1 MLGYLVFSK
10 LINEHSRPR
19 LLIAGLGWAEG
30 PLWLPAESLLL
41 VSDIPAD
48 RIVAWSEATGPF
60 DFRAPSSRAN
70 GNALDPEGRLVTCEH
85 GERRVTRR
93 EPDGTITVLAD
104 RFCSRRLNS
113 PNDLV
118 VLRDG
123 TILFTDPDY
132 ALLSTLYSV
141 EGKHEIGANNV
152 YRIDAI
158 SGEVTALLTDF
169 DKPNGLA
176 VSSDES
182 RLYVADSGRTH
193 RVDGPHHVRQFALDR
208 GDLPVEDGAPIVIE
222 PGVPDG
228 LKLDCLG
235 NLWISAHDGVHCHAP
250 NGEFIGLIPIPEIV
264 ANLAFGGP
272 DGRTLFIAASTS
284 VYAVDLLV
292 KGALWA

>member
-1 MLGYLVFSK
+1 VFSD
-10 LINEHSRPR
+10 LISEHTGPR
-19 LLIAGLGWAEG
+19 LLFGGLGWAEG
-30 PLWLPAESLLL
+30 PVWLHVESLLL
-41 VSDIPAD
+41 VSDIPGD

-70 GNALDPEGRLVTCEH
+70 GNALDPKGRLVTCEH

-93 EPDGTITVLAD
+93 EPDGTTTVLAD
-104 RFCSRRLNS
+104 RFSDRRLNS

-123 TILFTDPDY
+123 TIFFTDPDY

-141 EGKHEIGANNV
+141 DGEHEIGANHV
-152 YRIDAI
+152 YRIDAV
-158 SGEVTALLTDF
+158 SGELTALLTDF

-176 VSSDES
+176 VSPDER

-193 RVDGPHHVRQFALDR
+193 RVDGPHHVRQFALSP
-208 GDLPVEDGAPIVIE
+208 GNPPVEDGPPIVID

-228 LKLDCLG
+228 LKVDCLG
-235 NLWISAHDGVHCHAP
+235 NLWISAHDGVHCHAAD
-250 NGEFIGLIPIPEIV
+250 GDFMGLIPIPEIV

-292 KGALWA
+292 RGALWA